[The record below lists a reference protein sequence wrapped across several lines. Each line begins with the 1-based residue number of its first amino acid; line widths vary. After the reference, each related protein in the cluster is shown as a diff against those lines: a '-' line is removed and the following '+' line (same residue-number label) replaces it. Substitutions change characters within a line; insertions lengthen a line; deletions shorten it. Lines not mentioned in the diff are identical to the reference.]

1 MENDILR
8 PDFFQLYTS
17 VDEEVRLKLEAQF
30 GQLTKKISQVNRL
43 LIDLPDLVSEKERF
57 IQFHNEILDEEFRN
71 VFGFTE
77 IVIVYLYKLKEND
90 FDRVYVPENW
100 SIGKRIFMDQ
110 AIKDLKRFY
119 LGGERL
125 DDLDRKK
132 HLFLEIFDRVEHH
145 KLNEEFQSYTRFI
158 SEINRNVSDAGG
170 PLNLAPEAEYVF
182 KDDMIIVTP
191 LHNEEGEF
199 WVTVNTCINKHES
212 LFSQVGPEHFNALK
226 RWYVTVHEAI
236 SECFLSVA
244 HLLRLREK
252 SLEHDTLQRISIISY
267 LLSHPSVK
275 LFTTPLKNAADDLRE
290 LDPSFPGESKK
301 RARFDA
307 ILDNVQLITD
317 LWEGNLVVLEEFG
330 AIEGDNDYSLD
341 CQGIDPDGWL
351 KIEDALGRAAEVLFF
366 NHINDLYDDP
376 NYKNLA
382 EPILRR
388 RILEFSDFFRL
399 SISLHEG
406 PVCYGHPKLIVM
418 HLLSF
423 LENAIEA
430 ADFTKVADHYLREK
444 RIVDEH
450 KNLISYKLYCENGFG
465 IIEVENDCRVREHE
479 EKNLIAL
486 NDFIKT
492 FSDDRVRVKSFKK
505 ALEERT
511 FTTKSGTGFG
521 WAMILAADYFYRLSV
536 VNSEGLQTKR
546 YGDMSIDIVRDPLG
560 SPTGVKVRIS
570 LPIPYTGEK
579 VRIENDRIGKQ

>member
-1 MENDILR
+1 MGNDILR
-8 PDFFQLYTS
+8 PGFFQLYSS
-17 VDEEVRLKLEAQF
+17 VDEEIRRKLEAQF
-30 GQLTKKISQVNRL
+30 NQLTKKISQVNRL
-43 LIDLPDLVSEKERF
+43 LIDLPNLVGEKENF
-57 IQFHNEILDEEFRN
+57 IRFHNEILDEEFRN

-90 FDRVYVPENW
+90 FDRVYVPESW
-100 SIGKRIFMDQ
+100 SVGKRMFMDQ
-110 AIKDLKRFY
+110 AIKDLRNFY
-119 LGGERL
+119 LGGEKP
-125 DDLDRKK
+125 DDLSRKK
-132 HLFLEIFDRVEHH
+132 HLFLEILDRVEGH
-145 KLNEEFQSYTRFI
+145 KINEEFQSYTRFI

-170 PLNLAPEAEYVF
+170 PLNLAPEAEQVF

-199 WVTVNTCINKHES
+199 WVTVNTCVNRHAS
-212 LFSQVGPEHFNALK
+212 LFGQVGPEHFNALK
-226 RWYVTVHEAI
+226 RWYVIVHEAI

-252 SLEHDTLQRISIISY
+252 SIEHDTLQRISIISY

-275 LFTTPLKNAADDLRE
+275 LFTTPLKNAADELRE
-290 LDPSFPGESKK
+290 LDPIFPDDSKK
-301 RARFDA
+301 RERFET

-330 AIEGDNDYSLD
+330 AIEGNNNYSLD
-341 CQGIDPDGWL
+341 CQDINADKWL
-351 KIEDALGRAAEVLFF
+351 KIEDALRQAAEVLFF

-376 NYKNLA
+376 NYNNLA

-388 RILEFSDFFRL
+388 RKLEFSDFFRL

-418 HLLSF
+418 HLISF

-430 ADFTKVADHYLREK
+430 ADFTIVADHYLKGK
-444 RIVDEH
+444 RIIDKH
-450 KNLISYKLYCENGFG
+450 KNLISYKLYSEKGFG
-465 IIEVENDCRVREHE
+465 IIEVENDCRVSAQE

-492 FSDDRVRVKSFKK
+492 FSDDRLRIKSFKK
-505 ALEERT
+505 ALEERN

-521 WAMILAADYFYRLSV
+521 WAVILAADYFYRLSV
-536 VNSEGLQTKR
+536 VDYEGLQTKR
-546 YGDMSIDIVRDPLG
+546 YGEMSIDVVRDTSG
-560 SPTGVKVRIS
+560 SPVGVKVRIS
-570 LPIPYTGEK
+570 LPIPNTGEK
-579 VRIENDRIGKQ
+579 VRIENGRAGKQ